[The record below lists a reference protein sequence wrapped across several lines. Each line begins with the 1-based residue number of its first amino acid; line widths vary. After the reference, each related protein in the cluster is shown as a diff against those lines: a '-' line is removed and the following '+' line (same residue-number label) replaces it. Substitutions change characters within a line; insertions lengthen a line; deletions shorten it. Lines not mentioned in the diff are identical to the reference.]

1 MSPWSNRRAAARVRG
16 QHEALL
22 FGSSKSA
29 LKISLRALVITF
41 VLSSIALT
49 AHADDKAKKRTQAE
63 RLVTEFWERV
73 WSPPPDLR
81 AIEDLVVEDFV
92 LTSAGTDVKGRD
104 AFKAWI
110 KAFQKKAKD
119 IQLEAFETFSN
130 ADATR
135 VTSRWRAKGIN
146 NGVLGTEP
154 DGRPITFTGIAIW
167 EVRWTPDG
175 PKLAHNWLERSAW
188 ELYQQLTT
196 LPP

>member
-63 RLVTEFWERV
+63 HLVTEFWERV

-175 PKLAHNWLERSAW
+175 PKLAHNWVERSAW
-188 ELYQQLTT
+188 ELY
-196 LPP
+196 